1 EKNDLKVTLEQGVL
15 TLQGE
20 RRQESREDRD
30 RMHRVERVYGG
41 FSRSFTLPG
50 DADEAGLKAAAKDG
64 QLTIEIPKKAGV
76 ARPPSPVQVPVE

>member
-1 EKNDLKVTLEQGVL
+1 
-15 TLQGE
+15 
-20 RRQESREDRD
+20 
-30 RMHRVERVYGG
+30 MHRVERVYGG

-64 QLTIEIPKKAGV
+64 QLPIEIPKKAGV